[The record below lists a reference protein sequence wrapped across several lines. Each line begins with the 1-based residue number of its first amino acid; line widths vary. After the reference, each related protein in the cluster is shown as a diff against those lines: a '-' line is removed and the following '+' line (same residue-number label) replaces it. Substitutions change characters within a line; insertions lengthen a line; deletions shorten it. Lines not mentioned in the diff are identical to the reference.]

1 MLNSLKKFDK
11 SSLKKTATKITTE
24 TGDQFVEF
32 KNDQGLTERRK
43 VTENGDFRGFVVD
56 LFADIQVGEILP
68 GLILGS
74 QDVAVEFDLLQKYKV
89 THILNVATLIKNSFP
104 ENFTYMNIDLLDI
117 PQTDIAQHFESAF
130 QFIDEGMD
138 KGGCVLVHCNAGISR
153 SSTIVIAY
161 LMMKKH
167 WPLNKAYQYVKE
179 KRSKIRPNAGFQE
192 QLQTFEQQLKSSGQI
207 NDC

>member
-1 MLNSLKKFDK
+1 MHNVRTKFY
-11 SSLKKTATKITTE
+11 E
-24 TGDQFVEF
+24 
-32 KNDQGLTERRK
+32 
-43 VTENGDFRGFVVD
+43 DFPYNVCPF
-56 LFADIQVGEILP
+56 LS
-68 GLILGS
+68 GS
-74 QDVAVEFDLLQKYKV
+74 QDVAAEFDLLKKYKV
-89 THILNVATLIKNSFP
+89 THILNVATLVKNSFP
-104 ENFTYMNIDLLDI
+104 ENFTYMNIDLQDI

-192 QLQTFEQQLKSSGQI
+192 QLQTFEQQLKSSGQS

>member
-89 THILNVATLIKNSFP
+89 THILNVATLVKNSFS